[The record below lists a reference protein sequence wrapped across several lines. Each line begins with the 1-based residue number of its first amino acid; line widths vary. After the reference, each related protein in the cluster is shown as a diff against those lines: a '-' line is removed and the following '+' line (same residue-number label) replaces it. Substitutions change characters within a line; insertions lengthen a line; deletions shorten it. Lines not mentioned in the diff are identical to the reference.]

1 MGGLAELDFSL
12 MWSDNRCILKD
23 DEGRQIDVT
32 VVNGCPMVTQA
43 EGRRILE
50 WLEFFQVHQKRKM
63 AMVQKMITAPE
74 EVDKSQLDLEL
85 AMTLKL
91 RMMFPNLPEEIMM
104 KVVPRL
110 EAVKYEGFGSMLPW
124 NRRKRRRLARAKN
137 IVMHVFSGDNPQFW
151 ERRLS
156 TATTEVLCIDIQ
168 GGCSANLM
176 DKQLWLWQL
185 LEDFEFFLADH
196 LAVRCRLFEVRMM
209 GDRGSY
215 EARSFP
221 MAFQTFH
228 HKTLKRSIQTPSC
241 SSASCPST

>member
-50 WLEFFQVHQKRKM
+50 WLGFFQVHQKRKM

-110 EAVKYEGFGSMLPW
+110 EAMKYEDFGSMQCSHGTEGKEDDSPGPRTSSCMSSLVTTLSFGSEDCPLP
-124 NRRKRRRLARAKN
+124 RRK
-137 IVMHVFSGDNPQFW
+137 FSALIFKVDALP
-151 ERRLS
+151 
-156 TATTEVLCIDIQ
+156 I
-168 GGCSANLM
+168 
-176 DKQLWLWQL
+176 
-185 LEDFEFFLADH
+185 
-196 LAVRCRLFEVRMM
+196 
-209 GDRGSY
+209 
-215 EARSFP
+215 
-221 MAFQTFH
+221 
-228 HKTLKRSIQTPSC
+228 
-241 SSASCPST
+241 

>member
-1 MGGLAELDFSL
+1 MLKTLRVPAAANPKLKVMQIGSLNQAENELVLIDSGATHALRPAADLEEWQKSQSVTVQLAEGTTDTLRLKPRTKILLGPPTSTAWIIPMGGLAELDFSL

-91 RMMFPNLPEEIMM
+91 RMMFQNLPEEIMM

-124 NRRKRRRLARAKN
+124 EQKEKK
-137 IVMHVFSGDNPQFW
+137 
-151 ERRLS
+151 
-156 TATTEVLCIDIQ
+156 TTRQ
-168 GGCSANLM
+168 GQEHRHACL
-176 DKQLWLWQL
+176 LW
-185 LEDFEFFLADH
+185 
-196 LAVRCRLFEVRMM
+196 
-209 GDRGSY
+209 
-215 EARSFP
+215 
-221 MAFQTFH
+221 
-228 HKTLKRSIQTPSC
+228 
-241 SSASCPST
+241 